1 MKPNRAFA
9 AMLPALL
16 LAACGGIQSVVP
28 QQSTLAEVRDRMGVP
43 TDIRFDAQGNELWEY
58 ATGPMGYQT
67 WLVRA
72 ALDGRVLDVSQL
84 ITQAQFAKIVRGT
97 STKAQVRDLMGKPS
111 EVQYFNGE
119 AVWSWR
125 MEISPQQG
133 YYSVRFDRNGIA
145 TETLVIMDASRDS
158 RDRGERGGG
167 RGR

>member
-1 MKPNRAFA
+1 MKPNRALA
-9 AMLPALL
+9 AMLALSL
-16 LAACGGIQSVVP
+16 LAACGGIQSIVP
-28 QQSTLAEVRDRMGVP
+28 QQSTLAEVRNRMGMP

-58 ATGPMGYQT
+58 ATGPMGYHT

-84 ITQAQFAKIVRGT
+84 ITQEQFAKIVRGT

-145 TETLVIMDASRDS
+145 VETLVIMDASRDG
-158 RDRGERGGG
+158 RDRDRGGG
-167 RGR
+167 RSR

>member
-1 MKPNRAFA
+1 
-9 AMLPALL
+9 MLPALL
-16 LAACGGIQSVVP
+16 LAACGGIHSVVP
-28 QQSTLAEVRDRMGVP
+28 QQSTLPEVRDRMGVP
-43 TDIRFDAQGNELWEY
+43 TDIRFDAHGDELWEY
-58 ATGPMGYQT
+58 ATGPMGHHT

-72 ALDGRVLDVSQL
+72 GLDGRVLDVSQL
-84 ITQAQFAKIVRGT
+84 ITQVQFAKIARGS